1 MNDKGFSMPVSR
13 WIVGSVALA
22 MTMLMA
28 STGRAE
34 LIVWITQAGAPAGQ
48 TLWTFGGT
56 STYGQLAP
64 GGKFAGGSLANIE
77 EWKGDAGSDY
87 VKTGAYNNFTT
98 SMISGAISLTVTP
111 LVGSPSSGSIGGLHI
126 DHDSSGD
133 DFGVGLLGADIPLS
147 QGDVVTWS
155 GSGIFAVDMAN
166 LNLGN
171 FSFTN
176 FGGSQA
182 VSGQIYG
189 TLPITLNVS
198 VPEIDP
204 ASMSAAFSL
213 LLGSLGLIERRRSS
227 GR

>member
-1 MNDKGFSMPVSR
+1 MNEKGLSMPAYR

-22 MTMLMA
+22 MTLLIA

-34 LIVWITQAGAPAGQ
+34 LIVRVTQSGAPAGQ
-48 TLWTFGGT
+48 TLWSFSGS
-56 STYGQLAP
+56 STYGQMAP
-64 GGKFAGGSLANIE
+64 GGKFAGGELANVE

-87 VKTGAYNNFTT
+87 VKPSTYNNFTT
-98 SMISGAISLTVTP
+98 SLVSGAVSLMVTP

-126 DHDSSGD
+126 DHDNSGD

-155 GSGIFAVDMAN
+155 GSAIFAVDLAN
-166 LNLGN
+166 LNLGS
-171 FSFTN
+171 FSFTSL
-176 FGGSQA
+176 GGSQA

-189 TLPITLNVS
+189 TLPITLNIS

-204 ASMSAAFSL
+204 ASMTAAFSL

-227 GR
+227 AR